1 MKTGK
6 FFKFFLIFTILESL
20 VGCRTVRVVEQVPVH
35 VHDTLRLSQTLHDSV
50 YIDHFREVTQKDD
63 TIYVTDSIAVI
74 KYSLKTDTAYR
85 YIERPV
91 TVTHTEQV
99 EVEKPL
105 RWWQK
110 TLMYTGVAAFVI
122 LLAAAAIWWVRRRYT
137 CRSATSCPKAKTAW
151 RPRPAWSCRQSRA
164 RGELKIE
171 N

>member
-1 MKTGK
+1 MKAGK
-6 FFKFFLIFTILESL
+6 LFKLFLIFTILASL

-35 VHDTLRLSQTLHDSV
+35 VHDTLRLSQTLHDSI
-50 YIDHFREVTQKDD
+50 YIDHFREITQKND

-122 LLAAAAIWWVRRRYT
+122 LLAAAAIWWEYRRYM
-137 CRSATSCPKAKTAW
+137 
-151 RPRPAWSCRQSRA
+151 
-164 RGELKIE
+164 
-171 N
+171 

>member
-35 VHDTLRLSQTLHDSV
+35 VHDTLRLSQTLRDSV
-50 YIDHFREVTQKDD
+50 YIDHFREVTQKND
-63 TIYVTDSIAVI
+63 TIYVTDSIAVV
-74 KYSLKTDTAYR
+74 KYSLITDTAYR

-122 LLAAAAIWWVRRRYT
+122 LLAAAAIWWEYRLY
-137 CRSATSCPKAKTAW
+137 K
-151 RPRPAWSCRQSRA
+151 
-164 RGELKIE
+164 
-171 N
+171 

>member
-1 MKTGK
+1 MKAGK
-6 FFKFFLIFTILESL
+6 LFKLFLIFTILASL
-20 VGCRTVRVVEQVPVH
+20 VGCRTVRVVEQVPVL
-35 VHDTLRLSQTLHDSV
+35 VHDTLRLSQTLHDSI
-50 YIDHFREVTQKDD
+50 YIDHFREVTQKND

-110 TLMYTGVAAFVI
+110 TLMYTGAAALVI
-122 LLAAAAIWWVRRRYT
+122 LLAAAAIWWEYRLY
-137 CRSATSCPKAKTAW
+137 K
-151 RPRPAWSCRQSRA
+151 
-164 RGELKIE
+164 
-171 N
+171 

>member
-35 VHDTLRLSQTLHDSV
+35 IHDTLRLTQTLRDSI
-50 YIDHFREVTQKDD
+50 YIDHFREVTKKND
-63 TIYVTDSIAVI
+63 TIYITDSIAVI

-85 YIERPV
+85 YIEQPV
-91 TVTHTEQV
+91 TVAKTTTV

-110 TLMYTGVAAFVI
+110 TLMYIGVAVLVI
-122 LLAAAAIWWVRRRYT
+122 LLAAAAIWWVHRRY
-137 CRSATSCPKAKTAW
+137 K
-151 RPRPAWSCRQSRA
+151 
-164 RGELKIE
+164 
-171 N
+171 